1 MSEQKIEESFDSILE
16 QEQSDAAKI
25 TERVFKVTILPM
37 IANQDDKQAD
47 FSGWLTIAGSWRR
60 PIDVTD
66 DRSEE
71 VLFRVPALV
80 GESEMPTEQQGTNS
94 AYEVIQN
101 ARRKMQTVPRAG
113 EEHLIR
119 GLRPRIKAK
128 GELSENQK
136 RWNYIYKRYGLDFQ
150 AGGKA
155 SSEGE
160 SSESGKAAGPDVV
173 GYDEI

>member
-1 MSEQKIEESFDSILE
+1 MSDQKINESFDSILE
-16 QEQSDAAKI
+16 QEAKDVAVI
-25 TERVFKVTILPM
+25 SERVFKATILPM
-37 IANQDDKQAD
+37 IANQDDDQAD
-47 FSGWLTIAGSWRR
+47 FSGWLTIAGTWRR

-66 DRSEE
+66 DKTNE

-80 GESEMPTEQQGTNS
+80 GDNDLPSEQQGTNS

-119 GLRPRIKAK
+119 GLRPRIKVK
-128 GELSENQK
+128 GEMTENQK
-136 RWNYIYKRYGLDFQ
+136 RWNYIYQRYGLDFQ
-150 AGGKA
+150 AGGDA
-155 SSEGE
+155 SSDTG
-160 SSESGKAAGPDVV
+160 SGGDGKAPGPDVV